1 MDDKKEQILQA
12 AMDCFTT
19 YGYEKTSM
27 SDIGSRVG
35 LNKASL
41 YYHFKDKLSLF
52 DTMVQS
58 KRALHRERLRS
69 LIQEQ
74 SPGIT
79 QILDFLCAEIDFIQE
94 LALNFLAAPSKN
106 TGGRDDTSPVYQV
119 IIEEDIRLLTGMIQ
133 SAVEQDLFPGVN
145 PAELAPVVLHTA
157 RALLLVD
164 CPLEKPLDQRQEG
177 YDKVRSD
184 IRNIVGLMLIGAG
197 G

>member
-1 MDDKKEQILQA
+1 MSDKKEQILQA
-12 AMDCFTT
+12 AIECFTT

-58 KRALHRERLRS
+58 KRTTHREVLRE
-69 LIQEQ
+69 LIQNQ
-74 SPGIT
+74 SPGIA

-94 LALNFLAAPSKN
+94 LALNFMSAPSKN
-106 TGGRDDTSPVYQV
+106 TGGRDDTGPVYQV
-119 IIEEDIRLLTGMIQ
+119 IIQEDIRLLTGMIQ
-133 SAVEQDLFPGVN
+133 SAVELDLFPGVN
-145 PAELAPVVLHTA
+145 PAELAPLVLHTA
-157 RALLLVD
+157 RSLLLVD
-164 CPLEKPLDQRQEG
+164 CPLDKAQPERQAA
-177 YDKVRSD
+177 YDKVKED
-184 IRNIVGLMLIGAG
+184 IREVVGLMLVGAG